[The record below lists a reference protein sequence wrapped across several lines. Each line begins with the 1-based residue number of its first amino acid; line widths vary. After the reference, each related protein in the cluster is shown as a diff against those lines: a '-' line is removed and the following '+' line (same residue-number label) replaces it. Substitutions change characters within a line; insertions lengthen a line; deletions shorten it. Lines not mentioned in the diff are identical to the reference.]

1 MSDVQL
7 IEAVKAGRQ
16 PGVEELLDAGADV
29 NQQDEQGWRP
39 LNWAAGRGDLGVVR
53 LLLDHGADVFKVG
66 RDQRTPY
73 KIALAAGHAEV
84 VRLLKEA
91 EQAAGGGRD
100 EEPPRR
106 DAKAYVLGDL
116 RKFGGWREERIN
128 WKAGDNAERNG
139 DGARNGDGSGEKLS
153 DEDVVFLHEDFTV
166 SRSIWRDEN
175 VIFNQ
180 VTPEWR
186 DFCENVLQFRVPTD
200 LDLIVQ
206 AQADEKGTHA

>member
-7 IEAVKAGRQ
+7 IDAVKAGNSSN
-16 PGVEELLDAGADV
+16 VEELLDAGADV
-29 NQQDEQGWRP
+29 NQQDEQGWTP
-39 LNWAAGRGDLGVVR
+39 LNWAAGRGDLAVVR
-53 LLLDHGADVFKVG
+53 SLVERGADVFKVG

-84 VRLLKEA
+84 VRFLQEA
-91 EQAAGGGRD
+91 EAKAGGGR
-100 EEPPRR
+100 EEESPRQH
-106 DAKAYVLGDL
+106 AKAYVLADL

-128 WKAGDNAERNG
+128 WKESDNADRNG
-139 DGARNGDGSGEKLS
+139 GGDRLS
-153 DEDVVFLHEDFTV
+153 DDDVVFLHQDLTV

-186 DFCENVLQFRVPTD
+186 DFCENVLQFKVPSD
-200 LDLIVQ
+200 LDLIVS
-206 AQADEKGTHA
+206 ARSEESGNFA